1 MAFAPMSYR
10 NYVWPYNPETIKI
23 EHAKNIGTFK
33 IPYSGNVLQNLGE
46 KGRTVTGSGHFT
58 GSGSTDEFKKLAAVF
73 SVSGSGQ
80 LSLPGVSP
88 FTAVFSSLTM
98 KDAVKPNCIGYEF
111 TFLEDLSSADKTESS
126 TDSASYICKG
136 GESLWDIAAK
146 YETSVDKL
154 VELNQGIEWPCN
166 LEKGENVILP

>member
-1 MAFAPMSYR
+1 MALAPMSYKD
-10 NYVWPYNPETIKI
+10 YVWPYNPETIKI

-73 SVSGSGQ
+73 SLLGSGQ

-98 KDAVKPNCIGYEF
+98 KGAAKPNCIGYEF
-111 TFLEDLSSADKTESS
+111 IFLEDFSSADKNASGA
-126 TDSASYICKG
+126 DSASYVCKG
-136 GESLWDIAAK
+136 GENLWDIAAK

-154 VELNQGIEWPCN
+154 VELNQEIEWPCS
-166 LEKGENVILP
+166 LEKGGNVILP